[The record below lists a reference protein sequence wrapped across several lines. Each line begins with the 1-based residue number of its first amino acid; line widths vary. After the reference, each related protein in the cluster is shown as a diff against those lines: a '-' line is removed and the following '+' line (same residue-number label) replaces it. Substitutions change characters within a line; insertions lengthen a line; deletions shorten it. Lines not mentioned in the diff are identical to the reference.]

1 MNGLPP
7 LAVLGCSQLLVFGFD
22 GVEEDF
28 LSGVVCRSDL
38 FSALKHHMLKVMR
51 YARVGGI
58 FRSSHHDNSTK
69 DLRLAVVFVEPY
81 RQAIVQN
88 VFVDLRRYERR
99 RSLLHD

>member
-1 MNGLPP
+1 
-7 LAVLGCSQLLVFGFD
+7 
-22 GVEEDF
+22 
-28 LSGVVCRSDL
+28 
-38 FSALKHHMLKVMR
+38 MR